1 MTHERP
7 RRLSFVR
14 IARLLC
20 PLTLTFILGCADTQR
35 PLVNIVFISI
45 DSLRADHLRCYGYSR
60 PTSPSLDR
68 IAREGALFE
77 SVIAESSW
85 TLPTHISML
94 TGLSSYVHGVE
105 QDQTRLA
112 ARVPTLASRLREE
125 GYRTKGIYSGPYLR
139 PVFGFAEGF
148 DEYEGVY
155 GMTALEEAIAE
166 LDSTESQNALREADA
181 LSHRTVTSPAIT
193 EKAIDFI
200 SRDRDAPFF
209 LFLHYFDV
217 HYDYIPPEPLWR
229 EFDPDYDGELS
240 GDNFRKDPA
249 IHPDMSSED
258 LEHLIALYDAEI
270 LFTDQYIGQ
279 LLDALDR
286 NGLGERTLLVVTAD
300 HGEEFFEHGN
310 KGHRFTLHDEV
321 LKVPLLLRQPGRV
334 PAGLRVREQVQHVDF
349 MPTILSLLDI
359 TLETTVSGMGVAH
372 LLDSSGGEAPRT
384 AISRLV
390 LPNDNVS
397 VSARTK
403 TYKYLVNQESDR
415 RREVLYDLV
424 RDPGEQEPV
433 TLRLVRGTKSLSALD
448 GFRKTLMD
456 AELREVDVR
465 EAHGGARNER
475 VEVPDD
481 VEEQL
486 RSLGYVP

>member
-1 MTHERP
+1 M
-7 RRLSFVR
+7 
-14 IARLLC
+14 
-20 PLTLTFILGCADTQR
+20 
-35 PLVNIVFISI
+35 
-45 DSLRADHLRCYGYSR
+45 
-60 PTSPSLDR
+60 
-68 IAREGALFE
+68 
-77 SVIAESSW
+77 
-85 TLPTHISML
+85 
-94 TGLSSYVHGVE
+94 
-105 QDQTRLA
+105 
-112 ARVPTLASRLREE
+112 
-125 GYRTKGIYSGPYLR
+125 
-139 PVFGFAEGF
+139 
-148 DEYEGVY
+148 
-155 GMTALEEAIAE
+155 
-166 LDSTESQNALREADA
+166 
-181 LSHRTVTSPAIT
+181 
-193 EKAIDFI
+193 
-200 SRDRDAPFF
+200 
-209 LFLHYFDV
+209 
-217 HYDYIPPEPLWR
+217 
-229 EFDPDYDGELS
+229 
-240 GDNFRKDPA
+240 
-249 IHPDMSSED
+249 
-258 LEHLIALYDAEI
+258 IALYDAEV

-334 PAGLRVREQVQHVDF
+334 PAGLRVREQVRHVDF

-448 GFRKTLMD
+448 GFR
-456 AELREVDVR
+456 EN
-465 EAHGGARNER
+465 AHGCGIARGRRPRSSWRSSKRTRRGAGRCR
-475 VEVPDD
+475 RAVAISR
-481 VEEQL
+481 L
-486 RSLGYVP
+486 RSMSSGVAES